1 MRSGGV
7 AGTRLST
14 AVESAALAAEDHQK
28 LRSLVEAS
36 GLAATRPAYGPQPPD
51 RMQYHLT
58 VDDDG
63 KKIDLRLGEEE
74 VPEALRPLL
83 DWLTDRARAGLRRA

>member
-1 MRSGGV
+1 
-7 AGTRLST
+7 
-14 AVESAALAAEDHQK
+14 
-28 LRSLVEAS
+28 
-36 GLAATRPAYGPQPPD
+36 
-51 RMQYHLT
+51 MQYHLT

>member
-1 MRSGGV
+1 VTG
-7 AGTRLST
+7 ARLST
-14 AVESAALAAEDHQK
+14 TVESAALTAEDHQK

-36 GLAATRPAYGPQPPD
+36 GLAATRSAYGPRPPD
-51 RMQYHLT
+51 RLQYHLS

-63 KKIDLRLGEEE
+63 RKIDLRLGEEE
-74 VPEALRPLL
+74 VPEGLRPLL

>member
-1 MRSGGV
+1 VRSGGV
-7 AGTRLST
+7 AGARLST
-14 AVESAALAAEDHQK
+14 TVESAELTAEDHQK

-36 GLAATRPAYGPQPPD
+36 GLAATPPAYGPRPPD
-51 RMQYHLT
+51 RLQYHLS

-63 KKIDLRLGEEE
+63 RKIDLRLGEEE